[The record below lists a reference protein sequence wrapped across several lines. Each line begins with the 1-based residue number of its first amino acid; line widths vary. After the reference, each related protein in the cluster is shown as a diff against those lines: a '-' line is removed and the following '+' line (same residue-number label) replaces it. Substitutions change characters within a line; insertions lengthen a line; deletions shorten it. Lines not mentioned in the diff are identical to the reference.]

1 MLACADRNANPYVK
15 ANAWGWQIDPV
26 GLRVALKALYER
38 YHKPL
43 FIVENG
49 IGIDDRLEN
58 GKVYD
63 DERIAYYQGHI
74 RNVTDAI
81 DYDGVEVLGYLAWS
95 PIDFLSSHKEMRK
108 RYGFVYID
116 RNDDGTGSLERFP
129 KKSYYWY
136 KKVIAS
142 DGTDLEDD
150 IEY

>member
-1 MLACADRNANPYVK
+1 
-15 ANAWGWQIDPV
+15 
-26 GLRVALKALYER
+26 
-38 YHKPL
+38 
-43 FIVENG
+43 
-49 IGIDDRLEN
+49 
-58 GKVYD
+58 
-63 DERIAYYQGHI
+63 
-74 RNVTDAI
+74 
-81 DYDGVEVLGYLAWS
+81 AWS